1 MKFHNIMYLYTL
13 KYNFSMLRII
23 TIMLNKLNSVLKAVL
38 KPLDDKRVSVP
49 LSVLLVLYSGLIA
62 PEPPALL
69 EDIMQNPLAR
79 LVALGLLTL
88 IMAKGNLQL
97 ALLSTVAI
105 VLTLG
110 LATRSTIIYQVVDV
124 AKDATEQVLDVAEDA
139 VDAVGGVV
147 FGDEEPDQH
156 NTLANVQGI

>member
-1 MKFHNIMYLYTL
+1 
-13 KYNFSMLRII
+13 
-23 TIMLNKLNSVLKAVL
+23 MLNALGNVVKTIL

-69 EDIMQNPLAR
+69 EDIMKHPAAR

-88 IMAKGNLQL
+88 IMSKGNLQL

-110 LATRSTIIYQVVDV
+110 LATRNTIVYKVVDTAKGV
-124 AKDATEQVLDVAEDA
+124 AGKAIDVAEDA
-139 VDAVGGVV
+139 VDAVGDVV
-147 FGDEEPDQH
+147 FGDDRDAPKGNLLDSI
-156 NTLANVQGI
+156 QGI